1 MSKSSRP
8 LKTFKKHVSQEKEKP
23 FKQLKMHIN
32 QKPAQNATE
41 TNWLKE
47 CYRRPPLPSIPT
59 EKRPNCGGWST
70 LLKPI
75 TPFDVKIGLNRFK

>member
-1 MSKSSRP
+1 MSKLSRP
-8 LKTFKKHVSQEKEKP
+8 LKTSWSFQHKHALEKNILFIFEKHVSQEKEKS

-47 CYRRPPLPSIPT
+47 CYRHHQP
-59 EKRPNCGGWST
+59 
-70 LLKPI
+70 
-75 TPFDVKIGLNRFK
+75 